1 MSDSVLCVLEE
12 SKLCLAG
19 CAMEEAIEER
29 RSGWAGIAP
38 GGGQEEHTHKG
49 GRRAA
54 GSLQLQSLLRSQ
66 ESYPIPRCIHSVSV
80 T

>member
-49 GRRAA
+49 LLPPARHPQIVSPA
-54 GSLQLQSLLRSQ
+54 GH
-66 ESYPIPRCIHSVSV
+66 Y
-80 T
+80 TFKT